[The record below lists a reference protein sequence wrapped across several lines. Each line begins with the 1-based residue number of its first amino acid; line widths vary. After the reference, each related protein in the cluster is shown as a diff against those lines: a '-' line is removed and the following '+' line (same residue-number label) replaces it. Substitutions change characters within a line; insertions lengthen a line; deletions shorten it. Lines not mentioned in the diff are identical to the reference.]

1 MCIRDRFKKIS
12 NIKLVKD
19 TKMLAPMLKILLD
32 NSYRC
37 SVDKEFMNYFTDSN
51 KKIFDIIA
59 NEFDIL

>member
-1 MCIRDRFKKIS
+1 
-12 NIKLVKD
+12 
-19 TKMLAPMLKILLD
+19 MLAPMLKILLD